1 MTTTDPKHIISISE
15 RQLIKMKKQAMKQV
29 FKDTLPVLT
38 GYLFL
43 GAGFGILL
51 RETGYG
57 IGWAFFMSLF
67 MFAGSGQYLAVS
79 LLAGQAHLISTAIAT
94 LLVNARH
101 LFYGISLVDDYK
113 NAGPRK
119 NYMIFGLTDE
129 TYSLVTQNQPPEG
142 MSRHAYCFWVTLC
155 DHIYWICG
163 CVLGNVLGA
172 TLPISF
178 EGVEFVLT
186 ALFVTMFVEQWLS
199 NTNHRPAV
207 IGVMSTILCLLIFG
221 KEIFLIPSMTLIALL
236 LVISR
241 KTARRDACA

>member
-1 MTTTDPKHIISISE
+1 MTTRPERHIIGKIE
-15 RQLIKMKKQAMKQV
+15 RQMDSMNKKALRIA
-29 FKDTLPVLT
+29 FRDTIPVLT

-51 RETGYG
+51 SETGYG

-79 LLAGQAHLISTAIAT
+79 LLASQASLISAAVAT

-101 LFYGISLVDDYK
+101 LFYGISLVDTYK
-113 NAGPRK
+113 DVGK
-119 NYMIFGLTDE
+119 KKFYMIFALTDE

-142 MSRHAYCFWVTLC
+142 VSRGLYCFLVSML

-163 CVLGNVLGA
+163 CVLGNIAGA

-199 NTNHRPAV
+199 NQNHRPAI
-207 IGVMSTILCLLIFG
+207 IGVMSTVLCLLIFG
-221 KEIFLIPSMTLIALL
+221 SELFLIPSMVVIAALL
-236 LVISR
+236 TISR
-241 KTARRDACA
+241 KTARRAVDA

>member
-1 MTTTDPKHIISISE
+1 
-15 RQLIKMKKQAMKQV
+15 MKKQGLKRV
-29 FKDTLPVLT
+29 FLDTVPVLT

-51 RETGYG
+51 SETGYG

-79 LLAGQAHLISTAIAT
+79 LLASQASLISTAVAT

-101 LFYGISLVDDYK
+101 LFYGISLVDAYK
-113 NAGPRK
+113 DAGK
-119 NYMIFGLTDE
+119 KKFYMIFGLTDE

-142 MSRHAYCFWVTLC
+142 MSRHLYCFLVTLF

-163 CVLGNVLGA
+163 CVLGNIMGA

-199 NTNHRPAV
+199 SKNHLPAL

-221 KEIFLIPSMTLIALL
+221 KDIFLIPSMVLIALL
-236 LVISR
+236 LTISR
-241 KTARRDACA
+241 KTARRAVGA